1 MKKLCKNLNHTM
13 FDVAGGPVAMAFM
26 GFPLLII
33 IAVIILIWVS
43 VVLIRKAYFKVQQ
56 NAKIHR
62 NDNIQQNNKTEALAN
77 TETDVKKGDNINK
90 TNSQEK

>member
-1 MKKLCKNLNHTM
+1 
-13 FDVAGGPVAMAFM
+13 
-26 GFPLLII
+26 LLII